1 MNLKQ
6 AIETLNSQLEEIE
19 KKEEKLMKE
28 SVEKNANRDHAR
40 YEQTKHEIQTA
51 NYALKTNINKK
62 LTLRQKQAY
71 DFDLKLNQVKEE
83 LKQFKKNKEMYETI
97 VLERRR
103 FLTQKHMY
111 KSPNDVEQ
119 MIKALF
125 SHFENIRRTCFSS
138 MSRENYTGVGSF
150 EIIEESNR

>member
-1 MNLKQ
+1 
-6 AIETLNSQLEEIE
+6 
-19 KKEEKLMKE
+19 
-28 SVEKNANRDHAR
+28 
-40 YEQTKHEIQTA
+40 
-51 NYALKTNINKK
+51 
-62 LTLRQKQAY
+62 
-71 DFDLKLNQVKEE
+71 
-83 LKQFKKNKEMYETI
+83 MYETI

-150 EIIEESNR
+150 EIIAESNR